1 MSFVRRTGTT
11 EKVYIPAGAK
21 KEAELTFLHEII
33 NKLEKFQT
41 HSSFVLNLDQTNS
54 KYVSMGKTTMA
65 EIQIPSPPLA
75 WMTKEVRRNFNRNFK
90 WKISLHTSNIWRGKK
105 AYLNLSFPLDFPCL
119 LQSWKRYIRQALVFL
134 WNNTMRENFNF
145 YFSEVFS

>member
-11 EKVYIPAGAK
+11 GRVDIPAGAK
-21 KEAELTFLHEII
+21 KEAELTFLQEII
-33 NKLEKFQT
+33 NNFEKFQT
-41 HSSFVLNLDQTNS
+41 PSSFVLNLDQTNS
-54 KYVSMGKTTMA
+54 KYVSMDKTTMA
-65 EIQIPSPPLA
+65 EIQIPSPSLA

-90 WKISLHTSNIWRGKK
+90 WKISLHASNIWRGKK

-119 LQSWKRYIRQALVFL
+119 TIMEGYIRQTLVFL
-134 WNNTMRENFNF
+134 WNNTIRGNLNF